1 VEFLSKIDSIMRL
14 LDICSI
20 LTGDRPAISKKA
32 LSAGV
37 NINNI
42 KTMNDVNKHL
52 LFLNQINR
60 RKIRQP
66 MLTAA

>member
-20 LTGDRPAISKKA
+20 LTGARPAISEKA

-42 KTMNDVNKHL
+42 NTMKDVKQAL
-52 LFLNQINR
+52 AFLKSNQ
-60 RKIRQP
+60 
-66 MLTAA
+66 